1 MTASAPA
8 IRTHF
13 VRLALKRLRA
23 IPDGKGAVIR
33 SRIED
38 ALPQIRE
45 ADPAGWLALDLAL
58 TVCNT
63 IVDVLGEEAAR
74 QFWTQ
79 LIFDSYDRG
88 ILKPLI
94 SQAREAP
101 RTGGGPIALLKLAPM
116 AWQLAAR
123 DCGTIELIDDKD
135 GGLSLSSASLA
146 PEIARS
152 RGFHCIFYGA
162 CQAMLDQFR
171 APGTVE
177 VRREPGMVDR
187 LIYDIRV
194 R

>member
-123 DCGTIELIDDKD
+123 DCGTIEPSTTRTAGCPSRAPASRQRSPAAAAFTASSTARARRCSI
-135 GGLSLSSASLA
+135 SSAR
-146 PEIARS
+146 PGRS
-152 RGFHCIFYGA
+152 RSGA
-162 CQAMLDQFR
+162 SR
-171 APGTVE
+171 AWS
-177 VRREPGMVDR
+177 
-187 LIYDIRV
+187 IA
-194 R
+194 